1 MTESK
6 DNFIEVKV
14 ITTSGSFPKQEFER
28 VPIHQP
34 IKVVLHKAA
43 QALKITDTSGWVA
56 RVGEV
61 ELDISKSYSDQ
72 HLTGQV
78 VIDYGPKEG
87 GGGCA

>member
-6 DNFIEVKV
+6 DNFVDV
-14 ITTSGSFPKQEFER
+14 RVVTTSGSFPKQGFER
-28 VPIHQP
+28 VPVNQP

-43 QALKITDTSGWVA
+43 VALKITDTSNWVA
-56 RVGEV
+56 RAGEQ
-61 ELDISKSYSDQ
+61 ELDITKSYSDH